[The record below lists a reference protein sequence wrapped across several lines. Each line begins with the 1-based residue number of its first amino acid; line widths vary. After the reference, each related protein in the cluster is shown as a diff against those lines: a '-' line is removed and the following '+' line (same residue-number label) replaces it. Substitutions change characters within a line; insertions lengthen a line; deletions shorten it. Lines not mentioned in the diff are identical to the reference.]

1 MNTFEVK
8 QQSILNINY
17 SQKFYGRI
25 FKGVWNF
32 VIIENKLDMPLN
44 AFKRSIGFDVMKKA
58 AEVTMDNVSGFLKV
72 FLLLKHDSRRVQ
84 YDFDFFFV

>member
-1 MNTFEVK
+1 MNTFEVN

-32 VIIENKLDMPLN
+32 VLIENKFDMPLN
-44 AFKRSIGFDVMKKA
+44 VFKPSIGFDVMKNA
-58 AEVTMDNVSGFLKV
+58 SEVIMDNVSEFLKV
-72 FLLLKHDSRRVQ
+72 F
-84 YDFDFFFV
+84 